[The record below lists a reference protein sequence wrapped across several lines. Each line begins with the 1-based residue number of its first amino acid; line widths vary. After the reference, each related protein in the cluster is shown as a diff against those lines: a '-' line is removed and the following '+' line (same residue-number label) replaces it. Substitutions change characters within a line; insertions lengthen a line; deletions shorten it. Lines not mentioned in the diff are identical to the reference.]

1 MILVTAATGQ
11 VGSAVLAALAKSN
24 CEVRALV
31 RNPST
36 FLALENTHVLQGDFA
51 DAASLARAFDG
62 VSVLFLAGRDNPD
75 SVEQHRRVLEQAE
88 LAGVRHI
95 VKLSAIGASSTS
107 AIGLMREHYEVD
119 QLVLGS
125 SADWTFIKP
134 HLFMQNL
141 LRAGESVR
149 TESKI
154 TAPMAATAFPLVDT
168 RDVGEVA
175 ALVLSDP
182 TSHVGREY
190 TLTGPAAVT
199 YDDVAS
205 ALTKVAGRTIRY
217 EAIEQGA
224 FEARLLAAGMPDW
237 RAFDLSH
244 IAQAYGPHDNAVSQD
259 IPALL
264 GRPARS
270 LAAFM
275 DDHKDAFH
283 P

>member
-11 VGSAVLAALAKSN
+11 VGSAALAALAKSN

-62 VSVLFLAGRDNPD
+62 VSVLFLAGRDSPD

-175 ALVLSDP
+175 ASVLSDP

-190 TLTGPAAVT
+190 ALTGPAAVT

-205 ALTKVAGRTIRY
+205 ALTQVAGRTIRY
-217 EAIEQGA
+217 EAIEHGA

-244 IAQAYGPHDNAVSQD
+244 IAQAYGPNDNAVSQD